1 VTRRHP
7 RRSRARFV
15 WLGLFAGA
23 LAALLAACRQP
34 YPYNTLTPAGPVADK
49 QADLFNI
56 VFWIAVAVFVLVEGA
71 LVVAMIRFRSRGA
84 GETPKQIHGNTRL
97 EVIWT
102 ILPALLLAGVAVPTV
117 GTLFDLADV
126 PEGGLRV
133 QVIGPQWWWEI
144 QYPELDVITANEVHV
159 PTDRPVNLT
168 LRSDDV
174 IHSFWV
180 PRLAGKQDLIPG
192 RDIELSISAPEPGT
206 YRGLCAEYCGL
217 SHANM
222 RFRVIAQEP
231 ADFEAW
237 VETQRSAAPAPPA
250 GSEAA
255 EGLEVF
261 RNSLPQG
268 TGTCIACHTVQGV
281 EEAVGI
287 DGPNLSHVGGRQT
300 IAAGILPN
308 TEEGLERWLRNPPRV
323 KPGSLMPNYQLS
335 DDQIAALVAFLRSLK

>member
-1 VTRRHP
+1 VTRKP
-7 RRSRARFV
+7 TRRSRARV
-15 WLGLFAGA
+15 VRLVLFAGI
-23 LAALLAACRQP
+23 LAVLLAACSQP
-34 YPYNTLTPAGPVADK
+34 YPYNTLNPAGPVADK
-49 QADLFNI
+49 QADLFAV
-56 VFWIAVAVFVLVEGA
+56 VFWIAVVVFVLVEGA
-71 LVVAMIRFRSRGA
+71 LVVAMVRFRSRGP
-84 GETPKQIHGNTRL
+84 GDIPKQIHGNTRL

-133 QVIGPQWWWEI
+133 NVIGHQWWWEI
-144 QYPELDVITANEVHV
+144 QYPDLKVITANEVHV

-192 RDIELSISAPEPGT
+192 RDIELSIQAPTPGT
-206 YRGLCAEYCGL
+206 YRGQCAEYCGL

-222 RFRVIAQEP
+222 RFRVVAQEP
-231 ADFEAW
+231 GEFDAW
-237 VETQRSAAPAPPA
+237 VQQQRTAAPAPAP

-261 RNSLPQG
+261 RTPLPQG
-268 TGTCIACHTVQGV
+268 TGACIACHAVQGV
-281 EEAVGI
+281 EDAVARV
-287 DGPNLSHVGGRQT
+287 GPDLSHVGGRQT

-308 TEEGLERWLRNPPRV
+308 TEDGLTRWLRNPPRA
-323 KPGSLMPNYQLS
+323 KPGSKMPNYQLT
-335 DDQIAALVAFLRSLK
+335 DEQIEALVAYLRSRT

>member
-1 VTRRHP
+1 VTRRLLRRP
-7 RRSRARFV
+7 RVRVVR
-15 WLGLFAGA
+15 LGLFIVA
-23 LAALLAACRQP
+23 LGVLLAACGQP
-34 YPYNTLTPAGPVADK
+34 YPYNTLNPAGPVADK
-49 QADLFNI
+49 QADLFNV
-56 VFWIAVAVFVLVEGA
+56 VFWIAVAVFILVEGA
-71 LVVAMIRFRSRGA
+71 LVVAMVRFRSRRA

-126 PEGGLRV
+126 PEGGLPVR
-133 QVIGPQWWWEI
+133 VIGHQWWWEI
-144 QYPELDVITANEVHV
+144 QYPEQDVITANELHV

-168 LRSDDV
+168 LLSDDV

-192 RDIELSISAPEPGT
+192 REIELSIQAPQPGT
-206 YRGLCAEYCGL
+206 YRGQCAEYCGL

-222 RFRVIAQEP
+222 RFRVVAEAP
-231 ADFEAW
+231 AAFEAW
-237 VETQRSAAPAPPA
+237 VEAQRTAAPAPPA

-261 RNSLPQG
+261 RNPLPQG

-281 EEAVGI
+281 EQAVGT

-308 TEEGLERWLRNPPRV
+308 TEEGLARWLRNPPRA
-323 KPGSLMPNYQLS
+323 KAGSKMPNYQLS
-335 DDQIAALVAFLRSLK
+335 EDQIDALVAYLRSLK